1 MFCRKF
7 FPIINIH
14 NGFKETHSD
23 TAGFS
28 DLDFALIF
36 KSIFNSFMYFM
47 NFLHEAERRGY
58 RSCLKNNLGNTE
70 TKVECEMARMFFI
83 ILPDFQ
89 TDTIMAV

>member
-1 MFCRKF
+1 MA
-7 FPIINIH
+7 PS
-14 NGFKETHSD
+14 E
-23 TAGFS
+23 
-28 DLDFALIF
+28 IF
-36 KSIFNSFMYFM
+36 VVSLSELLFLAVVMFNSFMYFM